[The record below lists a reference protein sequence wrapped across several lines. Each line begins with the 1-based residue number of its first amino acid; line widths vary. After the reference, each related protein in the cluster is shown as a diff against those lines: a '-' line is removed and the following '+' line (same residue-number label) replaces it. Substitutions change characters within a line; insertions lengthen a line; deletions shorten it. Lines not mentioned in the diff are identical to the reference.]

1 MQSMKALSWILL
13 FCCGASLYGAQ
24 ETNWPS
30 FRGARAR
37 GVAEG
42 FVTPSSWDV
51 VSGTNVLWKTP
62 IPGLGHSAP
71 VIWGNKIFVTT
82 AVSEE
87 GEASLKVGLYGDI
100 GAANDRG
107 PQKWKVLCLNK
118 ETGRLLWERTAQE
131 GLPKIKRHTKAT
143 HANATP
149 ATDGQRVVAFFG
161 AEGLYC
167 YDANGELLWKKDLGV
182 LDSGY
187 YVVPS
192 AQWGFG
198 SSPVIHET
206 MVLVQC
212 DVQTN
217 SFLAAY
223 NVRDGRELW
232 RTPRDEV
239 PTWCTPTVDESDGRK
254 QVIANGYHHIG
265 GYDLLTGKELW
276 SLRGGGDIPVP
287 TPVVS
292 HGLVFL
298 TSAHGRQAP
307 IYAVRLVASGKIDLP
322 AGASTNEFMAW
333 SYTRQG
339 NYMQT
344 PLIAGDEAYF
354 CNDAGVLSCY
364 DAGTGTNYYRER
376 LGSGSS
382 GFTASLVAADG
393 KLYSTS
399 EVGTVF
405 VVRWGKRF
413 EVLAKN
419 NLGESCL
426 ATPAISAGT
435 LYFRGQHH
443 LFAIRETRRKS
454 E

>member
-1 MQSMKALSWILL
+1 MGSRS
-13 FCCGASLYGAQ
+13 
-24 ETNWPS
+24 
-30 FRGARAR
+30 
-37 GVAEG
+37 
-42 FVTPSSWDV
+42 
-51 VSGTNVLWKTP
+51 NVQWKTL

-71 VIWGNKIFVTT
+71 VIWENRIFLTT
-82 AVSEE
+82 AVSDS
-87 GEASLKVGLYGDI
+87 GDTSLKVGLYGDI

-107 PQKWKVLCLNK
+107 PQKWKVLCLDK
-118 ETGRLLWERTAQE
+118 ETGRLLWERTAQD

-143 HANATP
+143 YANATP

-161 AEGLYC
+161 SEGMFC
-167 YDANGELLWKKDLGV
+167 YDTNGELLWKKDLGV

-198 SSPVIHET
+198 SSPIIHER

-223 NVRDGRELW
+223 DVRDGHELW
-232 RTPRDEV
+232 RVAREEV
-239 PTWCTPTVDESDGRK
+239 PTWCTPTVDDTGGRK
-254 QVIANGYHHIG
+254 QVIANGYHHIA
-265 GYDLLTGKELW
+265 GYELLTGKELW

-292 HGLVFL
+292 HGLIFL

-307 IYAVRLVASGKIDLP
+307 IYAVRVTATGPIDL
-322 AGASTNEFMAW
+322 ATGAKTNQHIAW
-333 SYTRQG
+333 SYPRQG

-344 PLIAGDEAYF
+344 PLVAGDEVYF

-364 DAGTGTNYYRER
+364 DARTGTNYYRER

-393 KLYSTS
+393 KLYGTS
-399 EVGTVF
+399 EVGAVY
-405 VVRWGKRF
+405 VVRLGTRF

-419 NLGESCL
+419 ELSESCL
-426 ATPAISAGT
+426 ATPALSAGM

-443 LFAIRETRRKS
+443 LIAIGKTQGRVKTE
-454 E
+454 